1 MAKKATPKKA
11 KKVSYHRQPDHLSNR
26 EYQLELRRQFG
37 PKQQFEL
44 DNHGEHPVWSD
55 FTVSNPGQKTAYRLA
70 IRGTE
75 AGDNFCEC
83 YDFRTNQL
91 GTCKHLE
98 WALVK
103 LASTWGNKQYFKKGP
118 PPART
123 YSSLAVDYGGEQPV
137 LRLRIGDQQR
147 EAFTALATDYFTET
161 GEVKH
166 QAWLRVDQFL
176 EAARALD
183 DGFRCYPDALEL
195 IIQRREDERRDGIAQ
210 RLDKDVTSLD
220 DVIKA
225 KLYPYQREGALF
237 AFQAGRAM
245 IADEM
250 GLGKTLQA
258 IAAAELFRRELG
270 VDAAYIV
277 CPTSL
282 KYQWQSEIEK
292 FTNST
297 VQVIEG
303 SQQKRM
309 EQYADPSFFYK
320 ILTYN
325 VVARDITYLNGQS
338 PDLII
343 LDEAQRIKNYDTKI
357 AHAVKRLEAPHRIA
371 LTGTPLE
378 NKIEDLY
385 SIVQFLDQYR
395 LGPLWKLHARHIAHD
410 ENGIVRGYRYLDEI
424 NGKLTDLMIR
434 RLKKNVAH
442 QLPPR
447 VDKNLLV
454 PMTTPQRAMHDGYQN
469 DVAQLVAKWR
479 RHNFLSEQDRHRLM
493 SYLQL
498 MRMSCDS
505 TYIVDQKHHHD
516 TKIDEL
522 FYLLEE
528 RLADPEQKVVIFS
541 QWARMTK
548 LVGDRLAAKDITFA
562 SLHGGVP
569 SKDRGALLDRFRDE
583 DDCRIFLSTDAGGV
597 GLNLQRAALIVNL
610 DLPWNPAVLEQRIA
624 RVHRLGQERG
634 VQVVNLISE
643 GTIEHRMVH
652 TLRFKSQLA
661 AAVLDTGQDSV
672 FMSDR
677 KFSDFMEHLEKVQ
690 AAPITP
696 SSGEPASDDTDNL
709 ETPAGQTAGN
719 AAASLADPHGPAD
732 RDELPEWLQEE
743 ADQPTIPTPANAS
756 APSDGLSASPAPEKE
771 ASPAGEH
778 LTPEATE
785 ADTPGTANQA
795 RTSSADAAEPQSA
808 AKLVSEGV
816 SFLER
821 LTKTLA
827 DEQATQALVGEL
839 TETDKDGRTYLKIP
853 VESQATVANALK
865 LLSGLFGKS

>member
-1 MAKKATPKKA
+1 MAKKAAPKKT
-11 KKVSYHRQPDHLSNR
+11 KKISYHRQPEDLSNR

-37 PKQQFEL
+37 PKQLFEL
-44 DNHGEHPVWSD
+44 ENHGDHPVWSD
-55 FTVSNPGQKTAYRLA
+55 FTVSNPGQKTAYRMA

-75 AGDNFCEC
+75 PGDNFCGC

-103 LASTWGNKQYFKKGP
+103 LANTWGNKKHFKKGP
-118 PPART
+118 LPRT
-123 YSSLAVDYGGEQPV
+123 YSSLAVNYSGEQPE
-137 LRLRIGDQQR
+137 LQLRIGEEQR
-147 EAFTALATDYFTET
+147 EAFTALATDYFADS
-161 GEVKH
+161 GKVKNH
-166 QAWLRVDQFL
+166 AWLQLDQFL
-176 EAARALD
+176 EAARSLD
-183 DGFRCYPDALEL
+183 DGFRCYPDALQL
-195 IIQRREDERRDGIAQ
+195 IVQRREDERRDLITQ
-210 RLDKDVTSLD
+210 RLDQDPNSLD
-220 DVIKA
+220 GVINA

-270 VDAAYIV
+270 IDVVYIV

-282 KYQWQSEIEK
+282 KYQWQAEIKK
-292 FTNST
+292 FTNAT
-297 VQVIEG
+297 VQVVEG
-303 SQQKRM
+303 PQHKRV
-309 EQYADPSFFYK
+309 EQYADPAFFYK

-325 VVARDITYLNGQS
+325 VVARDISQLNSQR
-338 PDLII
+338 PDLVI

-357 AHAVKRLEAPHRIA
+357 AHAVKRLESPHRIA

-395 LGPLWKLHARHIAHD
+395 LGPLWKLNARHIARD
-410 ENGIVRGYRYLDEI
+410 ETGVVRGYRYLDEI
-424 NGKLTDLMIR
+424 NSKLTDLMIR

-454 PMTTPQRAMHDGYQN
+454 PMTTPQKAMHDGYQN

-479 RHNFLSEQDRHRLM
+479 RHNFLSEQDRLRLM
-493 SYLQL
+493 GYLQL

-505 TYIVDQKHHHD
+505 TYIVDQKNHHD

-528 RLADPEQKVVIFS
+528 RLADAEQKVVIFS

-548 LVGDRLAAKDITFA
+548 LVGERLAAKDIAFA

-569 SKDRGALLDRFRDE
+569 SKDRGALLDRFRDD

-677 KFSDFMEHLEKVQ
+677 KFSDFMEHLEQVQ
-690 AAPITP
+690 SAPI
-696 SSGEPASDDTDNL
+696 GESAGEATSDEADNL
-709 ETPAGQTAGN
+709 ETPAGQASDHPN
-719 AAASLADPHGPAD
+719 SLADPHGPED
-732 RDELPEWLQEE
+732 RDELPDWLQEE
-743 ADQPTIPTPANAS
+743 EENQDQAANQAPSTSPAPAAAPTDNQAANGEITANAS
-756 APSDGLSASPAPEKE
+756 GQNTPPITQSPSANAATAASHAAPQ
-771 ASPAGEH
+771 
-778 LTPEATE
+778 T
-785 ADTPGTANQA
+785 
-795 RTSSADAAEPQSA
+795 A

-816 SFLER
+816 GFLER

-839 TETDKDGRTYLKIP
+839 TETDAEGKTYLKIP

-865 LLSGLFGKS
+865 LLGGLFGK